1 MKKIYQNI
9 KQVQVRLTS
18 LNEDELIQPSEL
30 LLPLNGFVN
39 LINQMQDFDIL
50 YNEYQQ
56 RQLARN
62 NQPDFNRYVSFR
74 FFENKH
80 RINVRNEQNHVMIK
94 AMNKKSPYWVDLIV
108 NASPYIIKA
117 IQIIIETHENELEVK
132 LSQVLNHL
140 NWFSNLTVEQKND
153 LIKRIISNTRSIL
166 KFVKIV
172 IDFTNNNED

>member
-1 MKKIYQNI
+1 MEKNLPEQ

-30 LLPLNGFVN
+30 LLPLNGFIN
-39 LINQMQDFDIL
+39 LINQTQEFDTL

-62 NQPDFNRYVSFR
+62 NVPDFNRYLSVR

-80 RINVRNEQNHVMIK
+80 RIITSSEKDYVMLK
-94 AMNKKSPYWVDLIV
+94 AMSKKSPYWVDLIV

-140 NWFSNLTVEQKND
+140 IWFSNLTVKQKND
-153 LIKRIISNTRSIL
+153 LIKSIIRNTRAIL
-166 KFVKIV
+166 RFVKIF
-172 IDFTNNNED
+172 IDFNNNED